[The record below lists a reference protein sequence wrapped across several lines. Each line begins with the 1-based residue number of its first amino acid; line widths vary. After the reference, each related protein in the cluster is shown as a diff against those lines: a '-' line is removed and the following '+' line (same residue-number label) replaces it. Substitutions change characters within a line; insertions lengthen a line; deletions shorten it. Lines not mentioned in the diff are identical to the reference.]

1 MQMRVDDKNKKETI
15 KQESGG
21 NASKREQSPKQTKK
35 PDSEWMSTKI
45 ETKCKFCRNQQWGN
59 DYKANS

>member
-1 MQMRVDDKNKKETI
+1 MQMRVDDKSKKKTI

-35 PDSEWMSTKI
+35 PDSK
-45 ETKCKFCRNQQWGN
+45 
-59 DYKANS
+59 

>member
-1 MQMRVDDKNKKETI
+1 MQMRADDKNKKKTI

-35 PDSEWMSTKI
+35 PGSK
-45 ETKCKFCRNQQWGN
+45 
-59 DYKANS
+59 